1 RRRAPM
7 AKKHKRSS
15 ITTAD
20 FVADYFDQR
29 DEQVMQALVTA
40 GAFVALADGHVEDVE
55 RHELLSYVEGHDL
68 VPTIARQ
75 EIVEAFENRVREI
88 EDRGSAN
95 VIVDAFRPVVGRSPP
110 LFLVRVAERVAA
122 ADGYLHPNELQS
134 IELVRLVVTNR
145 PSCRSQSSGHRSPCA
160 LSEATARV

>member
-1 RRRAPM
+1 
-7 AKKHKRSS
+7 
-15 ITTAD
+15 
-20 FVADYFDQR
+20 
-29 DEQVMQALVTA
+29 
-40 GAFVALADGHVEDVE
+40 
-55 RHELLSYVEGHDL
+55 

-134 IELVRLVVTNR
+134 IELVRLIVTNR

>member
-1 RRRAPM
+1 M
-7 AKKHKRSS
+7 KKKHKRPT

-20 FVADYFDQR
+20 FVAGYFDQR

-55 RHELLSYVEGHDL
+55 RRELLSYVEGHDL
-68 VPTIARQ
+68 APTIARQ
-75 EIVEAFENRVREI
+75 EIVDAFDNRVREI

-95 VIVDAFRPVVGRSPP
+95 VIVDASRPVVGRSQP
-110 LFLVRVAERVAA
+110 LFLVRVAERVAG

-134 IELVRLVVTNR
+134 IELVRLIVTNR
-145 PSCRSQSSGHRSPCA
+145 PSSRPQSSGHRSPCA